1 MERIRKIVGFVLLL
15 IFLIYLF
22 LLYVNV
28 YMAALSSPL
37 VATFLLSF
45 IGFYLFANR
54 LVFGYWGIISA
65 ASLYESSKDVD
76 REKVAKATNY
86 PIQTLQNLTAL
97 SVLTLWLAS
106 LEPFKYALY
115 LVFFVFFLIAMLVK
129 LNFITNFAL
138 GPFVTVAFYGAF
150 IPVFMVFVLEL
161 IARWKL
167 SKLAKG
173 G

>member
-1 MERIRKIVGFVLLL
+1 MMERWRKVIGWFLIVVF
-15 IFLIYLF
+15 FIYLF

-54 LVFGYWGIISA
+54 LVFGYWGVISA
-65 ASLYESSKDVD
+65 ASLYEREKDVD

-86 PIQTLQNLTAL
+86 PLQTLKDLTAA
-97 SVLTLWLAS
+97 SVLLLWLSS

-115 LVFFVFFLIAMLVK
+115 LVFFVLFLFTALVK
-129 LNFITNFAL
+129 ANLITNFAL
-138 GPFVTVAFYGAF
+138 GPFLSAAFWGAF
-150 IPVFMVFVLEL
+150 IPTFIVFVLE
-161 IARWKL
+161 IWARWKV
-167 SKLAKG
+167 SKLV
-173 G
+173 